1 MPSFPPMSWISPTWS
16 GIRRGAQRRL
26 VARLA
31 GQPAYLERPGGVLA
45 DAGYR
50 VLAPALRGFAPTR
63 FRDAS
68 TPRSGNWRL
77 WLAMC
82 WHSSTAWHCNV
93 PCWSAMTGARAVA
106 SACGLREGGASQ
118 VMLSLPQARS
128 FWYQWFMATPRG
140 ERALREEGEAFA
152 RQMWDT
158 WSPPGW
164 YAERDFQEAA
174 QAFSGPDWVAVV
186 LHYYRHRWGFVAGSR
201 AGGGTALAP
210 GTAPGAADPGAARRR
225 GCLHPP
231 RRLPR
236 TRALLQRALPAAGAG
251 GRRPFSAAR
260 GGHPGGGRYPAVLRG

>member
-1 MPSFPPMSWISPTWS
+1 M
-16 GIRRGAQRRL
+16 
-26 VARLA
+26 
-31 GQPAYLERPGGVLA
+31 
-45 DAGYR
+45 
-50 VLAPALRGFAPTR
+50 
-63 FRDAS
+63 
-68 TPRSGNWRL
+68 
-77 WLAMC
+77 
-82 WHSSTAWHCNV
+82 
-93 PCWSAMTGARAVA
+93 A
-106 SACGLREGGASQ
+106 SACGLREGGASHLVMLSVGYASNDPQQ
-118 VMLSLPQARS
+118 VLSLPQARS

-201 AGGGTALAP
+201 ATGGGTALAP

-231 RRLPR
+231 RRLR
-236 TRALLQRALPAAGAG
+236 
-251 GRRPFSAAR
+251 GREHYFS
-260 GGHPGGGRYPAVLRG
+260 GRYQRLVLEGVGHFPQREAATQVADASCGSARMTRFWTRSGG